1 MSKQPCPICRG
12 MIPNNETPGAYP
24 GAMSRFDNRTEV
36 CSLCGSVEAL
46 IGLMGC
52 ADAKKKIEVSRAV
65 QDYDNPT
72 SWGYWRE
79 AVLMTTPEVAKF
91 HAQARQASEDMIR
104 FKEEHPDLLGKV

>member
-52 ADAKKKIEVSRAV
+52 ADAKKKIEVSRAF

>member
-1 MSKQPCPICRG
+1 

-36 CSLCGSVEAL
+36 CSMCGSVEAL

-52 ADAKKKIEVSRAV
+52 ADAKKKIEVSRAF

-91 HAQARQASEDMIR
+91 HAQTRQASEDMIR

>member
-52 ADAKKKIEVSRAV
+52 ADAKKKIEVSRAF

-91 HAQARQASEDMIR
+91 HSQARQASEDMIR

>member
-1 MSKQPCPICRG
+1 

-52 ADAKKKIEVSRAV
+52 ADAKKKIEVSRAF